1 MPETKA
7 ITEKVKNL
15 PKSPGVYQFF
25 DSSNKIIYIGKA
37 KNLRSR
43 VSSYFNSSVT
53 SPKTSALV
61 NKIFDL
67 QVIITNSEVE
77 ALVLENNLIKQYQ
90 PRYNIN
96 LKDDKSYP
104 FIKVT
109 NEPFPRIF
117 ATRNVEKDGGKYFGP
132 YTDVKSMKSSL
143 QLISRIFKVRSCN
156 YYFDE
161 KIIEQKKV
169 KVCLDY
175 HIKKCDGPCEGL
187 ISQNDYKSI
196 IEKVIKL
203 LKGKTSELIE
213 ELKQEMS
220 AASNAMQFEK
230 AAEIRD
236 RINHLDVY
244 TKKQKVVTND
254 FSNKDVIAVEIEDK
268 DIAATILIIRN
279 GILIGKKQFH
289 FVYES
294 LQSLEEIYTTVI
306 KKYYNEFTDVPDE
319 IVIEVEPNEYDLL
332 KLWFE
337 EQLGSQIKFI
347 IPVRESTSKSL
358 LQMCKQNAK
367 LFLNE
372 ILLQKSKNQGNIP
385 HVLNSLKR
393 DLRLKKI
400 PRRIECFDISHLQ
413 GTDTV
418 ASMVVF
424 IDGKPAKR
432 EYRKYIINSV
442 AGVDDFESM
451 REVIYR
457 RFSKL
462 SEEESRTPD
471 LVIIDGGK
479 GQLSAALEI
488 LNKLAIKNI
497 DIISLAKRLEEIYL
511 PEISEPQTIPKTS
524 SSLKL
529 IQHLRDEAHRFA
541 ITFHREKRS
550 KRTFT
555 SELINIKGI
564 GQKIAEKLL
573 RHFYG
578 TDAIK
583 NSSLEELSKVIGE
596 SKAKLVRNYFEVSK

>member
-43 VSSYFNSSVT
+43 VSSYFNASVT
-53 SPKTSALV
+53 SLKTSALV
-61 NKIFDL
+61 NKIVDL

-117 ATRNVEKDGGKYFGP
+117 ATRNVEKDGSKYFGP

-187 ISQNDYKSI
+187 ISQSDYKLI

-203 LKGKTSELIE
+203 LKGKTSELIDD
-213 ELKQEMS
+213 LKQEMS
-220 AASNAMQFEK
+220 AAANAMQFEK

-236 RINHLDVY
+236 NIKHLDVY

-332 KLWFE
+332 TLWFE

-347 IPVRESTSKSL
+347 VPVRESTSKSL

-393 DLRLKKI
+393 DLRLKRI
-400 PRRIECFDISHLQ
+400 PRRIECYDISHLQ

-442 AGVDDFESM
+442 EGVDDFESM
-451 REVIYR
+451 REVIHR

-462 SEEESRTPD
+462 SEEESRYPD
-471 LVIIDGGK
+471 LIIIDGGK
-479 GQLSAALEI
+479 GQLSAAVEI
-488 LNKLAIKNI
+488 LNKLGIKNI
-497 DIISLAKRLEEIYL
+497 DIISLAKRLEEVYF

-573 RHFYG
+573 RHFDG
-578 TDAIK
+578 IDAIK
-583 NSSLEELSKVIGE
+583 NSSLEELSQVIGD
-596 SKAKLVRNYFEVSK
+596 SKAKLVRNYFELSK